1 MICTTQ
7 NRGKDK
13 KLRPVS

>member
-13 KLRPVS
+13 QRRPSS